1 MNPHARSWK
10 MDEHGEI
17 PTKIAYAFFPKLNPH
32 VRWYKAWKKCW
43 CRTGWEWSNDPTNDY
58 DPSHSLKIQF
68 LWPIPFPYSSLWMS
82 TWTCFLFMTMGC
94 LFSRNNGKKTDDNNC
109 YMTISWLWTMII
121 TNNNYQMTI
130 TLLFN
135 RITIYNNHY
144 EHSSWLL
151 PSGKPTQLWKITM
164 FNGKIHYKWSFS
176 IAMLN
181 YQRV

>member
-32 VRWYKAWKKCW
+32 VRWYKAWKKMLVQDW
-43 CRTGWEWSNDPTNDY
+43 MGMIQWSN
-58 DPSHSLKIQF
+58 QW
-68 LWPIPFPYSSLWMS
+68 LWPIPFPKNPISMTHPIPLFQSLDVHMD
-82 TWTCFLFMTMGC
+82 LF
-94 LFSRNNGKKTDDNNC
+94 FVYDNGMFIFQKQWEKNDDNNC

-164 FNGKIHYKWSFS
+164 FNGKIHYNWSFS